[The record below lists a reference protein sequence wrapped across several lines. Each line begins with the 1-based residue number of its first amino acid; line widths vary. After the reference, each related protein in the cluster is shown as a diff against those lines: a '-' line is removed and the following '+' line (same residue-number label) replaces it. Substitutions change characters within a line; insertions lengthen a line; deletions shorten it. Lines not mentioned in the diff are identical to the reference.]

1 MAFSGL
7 SGKDDNPRLKLVENP
22 TVILMANVSMIRVTM
37 Q

>member
-7 SGKDDNPRLKLVENP
+7 PGKDDNPITLVENP
-22 TVILMANVSMIRVTM
+22 TVILMAKVSMIRVTM